1 MVLEESLV
9 FNNGEDAD
17 EFIRFLKKKGCHA
30 VKWKEGVVSK
40 DTTITGNLKEVIAF
54 LEKVEERSGSGGAG
68 LAGTASALAKTIIS
82 GSAGG
87 KLPKLTNAMLLTSLK
102 LTLGVLKDLMERHNE
117 GDVIYTRED
126 LLKIQK
132 DLADLAG
139 SSNRDELT
147 AGLIERMPLFSCLGV
162 LDENGLIT
170 TSPEGINLQKMI
182 DPDQIVIERNVP
194 DPSAFGSGLL
204 QEYDISLDQVVQYTT
219 QVRVRTGPELYFT
232 CDPEEVFTALLD
244 LAVDPECLE
253 LLMFNGIHKTYII
266 NEITGLLQF
275 YQKISLD
282 EIIQRMESFVLITDE
297 LEEDA
302 MSGFASSE
310 YVREIIRDL
319 RTAKVIRGTDDN
331 LRLEKRVK

>member
-40 DTTITGNLKEVIAF
+40 DTTVTGNLKEVIAF
-54 LEKVEERSGSGGAG
+54 LEKGEGLSESGDYGVE
-68 LAGTASALAKTIIS
+68 GTASALVKTIIS
-82 GSAGG
+82 KSNGG
-87 KLPKLTNAMLLTSLK
+87 KLLKPTNALLLASLK

-170 TSPEGINLQKMI
+170 TSPEGIILQNMI
-182 DPDQIVIERNVP
+182 DPDHIIIERNVP
-194 DPSAFGSGLL
+194 DPSAFGDELL
-204 QEYDISLDQVVQYTT
+204 LEYDLSLDQVVQYTT

-244 LAVDPECLE
+244 LAVDPESLE
-253 LLMFNGIHKTYII
+253 LLMFNSIHKTYII
-266 NEITGLLQF
+266 NEIVGLLQE

-282 EIIQRMESFVLITDE
+282 EIIQRMESFVLITDDI
-297 LEEDA
+297 EEDA
-302 MSGFASSE
+302 MSGLASPE
-310 YVREIIRDL
+310 FVQDIIRDL
-319 RTAKVIRGTDDN
+319 RTAKIIRGTDDN
-331 LRLEKRVK
+331 LRLGKGLK